1 MNKMRTGEQGGRNF
15 RDFSTQQNVNASLIS
30 EDTPTFKWELDRT
43 VSMHLTIFTCYF
55 SFSVINSMT
64 KNNLEKKGYS
74 PFIKESQGGNSGKT
88 LDAGTAAEIMEEFWL
103 VAGSKAR
110 L

>member
-55 SFSVINSMT
+55 SFSRKRLKELLREGSD
-64 KNNLEKKGYS
+64 
-74 PFIKESQGGNSGKT
+74 KESETVRGLSSTSEPCPDG
-88 LDAGTAAEIMEEFWL
+88 
-103 VAGSKAR
+103 
-110 L
+110 